1 MCLHQKPVKA
11 LEDKGRLRAAGSG
24 KFPAAA
30 GKPGGETLPDDI
42 AALIEKW
49 KVPVSYTHLTLPT
62 IA

>member
-30 GKPGGETLPDDI
+30 GKPGGETPDGI
-42 AALIEKW
+42 AGLIEKW
-49 KVPVSYTHLTLPT
+49 KVLLKNLEDK
-62 IA
+62 

>member
-24 KFPAAA
+24 RFPAAA

-49 KVPVSYTHLTLPT
+49 KVLLKNLEDK
-62 IA
+62 

>member
-11 LEDKGRLRAAGSG
+11 LEDKGRLRAG

-49 KVPVSYTHLTLPT
+49 KVLLKNLEDK
-62 IA
+62 